1 MKKITLLFL
10 MLFSAVYTFAQLQVG
25 VGDTQSTLMPID
37 PYFGY
42 SYSQSIYSAQEIN
55 TSGTITGIQY
65 YFSGTSLLPNS
76 QDLVVYIGHTT
87 KAEFE
92 DTSDW
97 VDVTTLTA
105 SYAGGI
111 AVVGEGWV
119 TLTLDTP
126 FAYNGTDN
134 LVIAIDENM
143 TGFDSSGDDFWN
155 SATSSARS
163 IGYRND
169 TNNPDPIAPPT
180 ASGTYSFVPTI
191 IFDGLVATLPPNC
204 DAMLTEPVDG
214 ATDASLIG
222 DISWSTATGAPTDYL
237 LTVGTTV
244 GGTEVFT
251 GQVGNVTTYNIGVL
265 NESTTYYVNIT
276 PSNSNGMAAG
286 CTEYSF
292 TTLTPLPGDS
302 LSDPIAFTPSIEGS
316 TCDTSNYTFSYD
328 FSSGYTDSGLDG
340 TCNTTNTG
348 QDIFLSWT
356 STSDALI
363 WNDGGG
369 NPGVI
374 IRDASTGNEI
384 TCATTFASNDYV
396 LSGWTLGQD
405 LIIQVYDYGTQDVNP
420 LSFCL
425 AEYNLPANPDC
436 AENVMATPNSTCG
449 SFSTILTW
457 DAVVEAEG
465 YNLTVGTTSGGNDIL
480 DDVNLGDVVTYEID
494 NQTSSTTYYY
504 TLSPYNISGPA
515 IDCVE
520 NTYTTIAAMCY
531 CESVPS
537 SIDGSGIGNL
547 QVGTT
552 DFVSAGDVSYE
563 DFTGAPVD
571 LGQGIS
577 ANVVITFMTNYTYG
591 TNIWIDY
598 NDDFVFDASE
608 LMYTGES
615 PDGDT
620 GTDILDASFMVSE
633 TATLGI
639 HRMRIV
645 TDDTNSDAT
654 DPCNSSSYGV
664 TMDVDVNII
673 EVTCAPPAGSVTVV
687 ADCANFEFYIDIDV
701 TDLGNDSPSIFDGTT
716 TTPVTSLGV
725 YTVGPYTDGSS
736 VALTL
741 QNGSDA
747 ACDVSLGNFTNICP
761 PINDDCAN
769 ATTITQF
776 DNGDTQDATNA
787 TNNDGFIIET
797 GCGSANDGVWYT
809 FKIGDA
815 GTIDVTISNIIGWDS
830 EITVL
835 TGDCGAFTCVGNSD
849 SGFTGGDESYSFSA
863 TAGTQYWV
871 NVAHY
876 SGTADNAEG
885 PFTINVSTPDTATLD
900 VSLSTEDFEKES
912 LFTYY
917 PNPVN
922 NSLNLKAQKE
932 ISNVSVY
939 NMLGQEVY
947 RNSPN
952 SFNNT
957 VDMANLDSGAYFVK
971 VTINDATETIKII
984 KN

>member
-1 MKKITLLFL
+1 MKKNTLLFL
-10 MLFSAVYTFAQLQVG
+10 ILFSAVYTFAQLQVG
-25 VGDTQSTLMPID
+25 VGNTQQTILPID
-37 PYFGY
+37 FYNDFFY
-42 SYSQSIYSAQEIN
+42 
-55 TSGTITGIQY
+55 
-65 YFSGTSLLPNS
+65 S
-76 QDLVVYIGHTT
+76 QDLMVYIDSTT
-87 KAEFE
+87 KTMFE
-92 DTSDW
+92 DTSDRLG
-97 VDVTTLTA
+97 VAKLTA
-105 SYAGGI
+105 L
-111 AVVGEGWV
+111 EG
-119 TLTLDTP
+119 
-126 FAYNGTDN
+126 DN
-134 LVIAIDENM
+134 
-143 TGFDSSGDDFWN
+143 F
-155 SATSSARS
+155 
-163 IGYRND
+163 
-169 TNNPDPIAPPT
+169 
-180 ASGTYSFVPTI
+180 
-191 IFDGLVATLPPNC
+191 
-204 DAMLTEPVDG
+204 
-214 ATDASLIG
+214 
-222 DISWSTATGAPTDYL
+222 
-237 LTVGTTV
+237 
-244 GGTEVFT
+244 
-251 GQVGNVTTYNIGVL
+251 
-265 NESTTYYVNIT
+265 
-276 PSNSNGMAAG
+276 SN
-286 CTEYSF
+286 
-292 TTLTPLPGDS
+292 
-302 LSDPIAFTPSIEGS
+302 PIAFTPSAEGS
-316 TCDTSNYTFSYD
+316 TCDTSNYTFSYN

-369 NPGVI
+369 SPGVV

-384 TCATTFASNDYV
+384 TCAATFASDDYV

-405 LIIQVYDYGTQDVNP
+405 LIIQVYDFGAPDVNP

-449 SFSTILTW
+449 IFNTILTW
-457 DAVVEAEG
+457 DAVAEAEG

-480 DDVNLGDVVTYEID
+480 DDVNVGDVVTYEVE
-494 NQTSSTTYYY
+494 NQTSNTTYYY
-504 TLSPYNISGPA
+504 TLTPYNIFGPA

-547 QVGTT
+547 QVATT

-577 ANVVITFMTNYTYG
+577 ANVVITFMTNYAYG

-598 NDDFVFDASE
+598 NDDFVFDTSE
-608 LMYTGES
+608 LMYTGVS

-620 GTDILDASFMVSE
+620 GTDILDASFMMSE

-645 TDDTNSDAT
+645 TDYTNSDAT
-654 DPCNSSSYGV
+654 EPCNSSSYGV
-664 TMDVDVNII
+664 TMDVDVNIVDI
-673 EVTCAPPAGSVTVV
+673 TCAPPAGSATVV
-687 ADCANFEFYIDIDV
+687 ADCANFEFYIDVDV
-701 TDLGNDSPSIFDGTT
+701 TDLGSDSPSIFDGTT
-716 TTPVTSLGV
+716 TTPVTTLGV
-725 YTVGPYTDGSS
+725 YTVGPYTDSS
-736 VALTL
+736 TVALTL
-741 QNGSDA
+741 QHGSSA
-747 ACDVSLGNFTNICP
+747 VCDVSLGDFTNLCP

-769 ATTITQF
+769 AITITQF
-776 DNGDTQDATNA
+776 NNGDTQDATNA

-809 FKIGDA
+809 FKIADA
-815 GTIDVTISNIIGWDS
+815 GTIDVAISNIVGWNP

-835 TGDCGAFTCVGNSD
+835 SGDCGAFTCVGNSD
-849 SGFTGGDESYSFSA
+849 SGFVGDGESYSFSA

-871 NVAHY
+871 NVAHN
-876 SGTADNAEG
+876 SGTIDNAEG
-885 PFTINVSTPDTATLD
+885 SFRINVNTSDTATLQD
-900 VSLSTEDFEKES
+900 LSLSTEDFRKES

-917 PNPVN
+917 PNPVS

-952 SFNNT
+952 SFNST

-971 VTINDATETIKII
+971 VTINDTTETIKII